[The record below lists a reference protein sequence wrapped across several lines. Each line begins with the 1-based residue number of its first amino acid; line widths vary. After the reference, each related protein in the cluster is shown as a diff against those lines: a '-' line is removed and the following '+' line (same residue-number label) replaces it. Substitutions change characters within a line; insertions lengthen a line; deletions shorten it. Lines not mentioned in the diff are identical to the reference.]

1 MSSPGRCSGLA
12 FSPEGQWMK
21 VPADRTVE
29 TLREAFQRWG
39 LPGRLR
45 VDNGHPWGSTGDL
58 PTELELWLMG
68 LGVETVHN
76 PPARPQANGVVE
88 RSQEIGQR
96 WSDAVRCGSAAE
108 VQARLEEMDSHQ
120 REGFPDPA
128 RSRLS
133 LFPKLAH
140 SGRPYAA
147 EDEPSRWE
155 EAEMRRRL
163 AEYVVVRQI
172 NSRGL
177 ISVYGRNHYVGK
189 RNAGQSAYVR
199 LDIDSGDWLF
209 ELTSGL
215 VIGRTAA
222 GLSRETILSRQVT
235 ARHPH

>member
-1 MSSPGRCSGLA
+1 MN
-12 FSPEGQWMK
+12 
-21 VPADRTVE
+21 VPAERTVE
-29 TLREAFQRWG
+29 ALRRAFERWG
-39 LPGRLR
+39 LPERLR

-68 LGVETVHN
+68 LGIGLIHN
-76 PPARPQANGVVE
+76 PPARPPANGVVE
-88 RSQEIGQR
+88 RSQEVGQR
-96 WSDAVRCGSAAE
+96 WSDAGRCGSATE
-108 VQARLEEMDSHQ
+108 VQSGLDAMDAHQ
-120 REGFPDPA
+120 REGFPEPTK
-128 RSRLS
+128 SRLS

-147 EDEPSRWE
+147 GDERTSWS

-163 AEYVVVRQI
+163 AEYAAVRQI

-189 RNAGQSAYVR
+189 RHAGRSAYVR
-199 LDIDSGDWLF
+199 LDVGSGDWLF
-209 ELTSGL
+209 ELTGGP
-215 VIGRTAA
+215 VIGRTPA